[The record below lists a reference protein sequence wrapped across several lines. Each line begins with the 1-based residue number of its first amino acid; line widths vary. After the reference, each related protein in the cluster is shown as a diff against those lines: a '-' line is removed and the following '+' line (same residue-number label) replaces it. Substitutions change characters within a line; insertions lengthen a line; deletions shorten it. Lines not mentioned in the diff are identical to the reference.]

1 MMHSQFLRIKKL
13 TGKGIIQTAAKHN
26 HREIAAEFGVTKDS
40 HIDPA
45 RIAQNLV
52 LRGAGDAAGVAA
64 TAQSLMDLAGVK
76 PLRKDAVRALEIIFG
91 LPPASTIPH
100 EAFFNDA
107 VTWAERYFEAPVI
120 SAIIH
125 NDEAAPHCHVLLL
138 PLVRGRMIGSDLMG
152 NKSKLQA
159 LQADFH
165 TQVGQAYGLTRQAPQ
180 KRHSITIRRQA
191 LEAARATLEANS
203 GLNDDVLGV
212 LLEPHLQNPEP
223 LMLALGLNMPKS
235 AIKGTFAG
243 IMTKPCKP
251 DKPIGFGTYKPIGF
265 ADEME
270 QKKERTLSCVG
281 FQNLPSDAMPDIAV
295 DIAVEI
301 APNTEPANDQQTQTI
316 EDDYQRQHDSA
327 NSSSYWDEVSGEFIK
342 PPAKLSSKPNI
353 KAAVNES
360 LRSIGKPRSQPSR
373 VMRC

>member
-26 HREIAAEFGVTKDS
+26 HREIAAEFGLTKDS

-45 RIAQNLV
+45 RIALNLV
-52 LRGAGDAAGVAA
+52 LRGASDAAGVAA
-64 TAQSLMDLAGVK
+64 TAQSSMDLAGVK

-100 EAFFNDA
+100 KAFFSDA
-107 VTWAERYFEAPVI
+107 VAWVERYFDAPVI

-165 TQVGQAYGLTRQAPQ
+165 TQVGQAYGLTRQASQ
-180 KRHSITIRRQA
+180 KRHSITSRRQA
-191 LEAARATLEANS
+191 LDTARATLEANS

-223 LMLALGLNMPKS
+223 LMLALGLTMPKPV
-235 AIKGTFAG
+235 IKGTFAG

-265 ADEME
+265 ADEVGH
-270 QKKERTLSCVG
+270 KKEQTLSCVG
-281 FQNLPSDAMPDIAV
+281 FQNLPSDAVP

-301 APNTEPANDQQTQTI
+301 AQNTEPANDQQTQTF
-316 EDDYQRQHDSA
+316 EDDYQRQHDSS
-327 NSSSYWDEVSGEFIK
+327 NSSSCWDEVSGEFIK
-342 PPAKLSSKPNI
+342 PPAKLSSKPSI
-353 KAAVNES
+353 KAAVSES
-360 LRSIGKPRSQPSR
+360 LRSIGKPRSQPAR

>member
-1 MMHSQFLRIKKL
+1 MHSQFLRIKKL

-40 HIDPA
+40 HIDSA

-64 TAQSLMDLAGVK
+64 TAQSSMGLAGVK

-100 EAFFNDA
+100 KAFFSDA
-107 VTWAERYFEAPVI
+107 VAWVERYFDAPVI

-165 TQVGQAYGLTRQAPQ
+165 TQVGQAYGLTRQASQ
-180 KRHSITIRRQA
+180 KRHSITSRRQA
-191 LEAARATLEANS
+191 LDTARATLEANS

-223 LMLALGLNMPKS
+223 LMLALGLTMPKPV
-235 AIKGTFAG
+235 IKGTFAG

-265 ADEME
+265 ADEVGH
-270 QKKERTLSCVG
+270 KKEQTLSCVG
-281 FQNLPSDAMPDIAV
+281 FQNLPSDAVP

-301 APNTEPANDQQTQTI
+301 AQNTEPANDQQTQTF

-327 NSSSYWDEVSGEFIK
+327 NSSSCWDEVSGEFIK
-342 PPAKLSSKPNI
+342 PPAKLSSKPSI
-353 KAAVNES
+353 KAAVKGVGIAMQEYVPN
-360 LRSIGKPRSQPSR
+360 
-373 VMRC
+373 